1 MKGLLF
7 QCLAGVVLAVPVK
20 NMYNKTDTLSIPFI
34 YRQEDHMSIDTRTLK
49 QLLQLQLSP
58 TLDFQT
64 AVNPLD
70 LNSGD
75 GNASMF
81 DFLLAQYMNGDFV
94 NAESMNQSLLASD
107 SLTRLS
113 GIPNPYNAALN
124 GEADLSDPA
133 TSSPTDYDAL
143 ITEAAAKYG
152 IDPELIRGV
161 IRTESGFK
169 SDAVSSAGAKG
180 LMQLMDA
187 TARSLGVTNSMD
199 PQQNIEGGSKY
210 LSYLLG
216 KYNGNEQVA
225 LAAYNAGPGRIDRLG
240 IATDSELMANLDKLP
255 VETQRYIGKVLDA
268 RY

>member
-1 MKGLLF
+1 
-7 QCLAGVVLAVPVK
+7 
-20 NMYNKTDTLSIPFI
+20 
-34 YRQEDHMSIDTRTLK
+34 MSIDPRTLK

-64 AVNPLD
+64 AANPLEA
-70 LNSGD
+70 NSGD
-75 GNASMF
+75 GSTSMF
-81 DFLLAQYMNGDFV
+81 DFLLSQYMNGDFS
-94 NAESMNQSLLASD
+94 EMDRFEPSTLTTDSLAKLASVP
-107 SLTRLS
+107 SLYSAVLS
-113 GIPNPYNAALN
+113 GGTDQAGSSAA
-124 GEADLSDPA
+124 S
-133 TSSPTDYDAL
+133 DYDAM

-161 IRTESGFK
+161 IRTESGFH

-180 LMQLMDA
+180 LMQLMDS
-187 TARSLGVTNSMD
+187 TARGLGVTDSLD
-199 PQQNIEGGSKY
+199 PRQNIDGGSKY

-240 IATDSELMANLDKLP
+240 ISTDSELLANLDKLP
-255 VETQRYIGKVLDA
+255 EETQRYIGKVLGA